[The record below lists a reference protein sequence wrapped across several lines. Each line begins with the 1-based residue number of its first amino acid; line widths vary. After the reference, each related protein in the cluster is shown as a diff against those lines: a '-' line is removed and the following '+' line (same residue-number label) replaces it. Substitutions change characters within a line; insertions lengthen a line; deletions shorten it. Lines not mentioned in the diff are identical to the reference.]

1 MSRAAGIRMG
11 RDKAFIKLWLRS
23 ARVDFMYQVLDN
35 MGSKILLHIMSRAW
49 LIGDQHKL
57 TEDKREYSNLD

>member
-23 ARVDFMYQVLDN
+23 ARVDFMYQVLHN
-35 MGSKILLHIMSRAW
+35 MGSKILLHIMSRR
-49 LIGDQHKL
+49 G
-57 TEDKREYSNLD
+57 